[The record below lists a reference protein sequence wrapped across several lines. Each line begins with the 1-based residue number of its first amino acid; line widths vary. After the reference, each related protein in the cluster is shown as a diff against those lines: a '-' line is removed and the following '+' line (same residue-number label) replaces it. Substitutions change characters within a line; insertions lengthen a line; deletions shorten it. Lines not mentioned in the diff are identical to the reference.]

1 MSSATPGPRCPR
13 CHRPIAAWRLEYCLY
28 CGETFPADLKEGFSE
43 PDALKWV
50 QRPAIPVDAA
60 KQLEMMKVLP
70 WEQKKSTRS
79 RSMLLAAGAI
89 SVVAFA
95 VVFVLL
101 YLILRRSMPSFGAL
115 VLAIGGGFVG
125 YLVWV
130 FLRAYRRGGT

>member
-1 MSSATPGPRCPR
+1 
-13 CHRPIAAWRLEYCLY
+13 
-28 CGETFPADLKEGFSE
+28 LKKGFSE

-70 WEQKKSTRS
+70 WEPKKSTRS
-79 RSMLLAAGAI
+79 RSMLLAAGVI

-115 VLAIGGGFVG
+115 VLTIGGGFVG

-130 FLRAYRRGGT
+130 FLRAYRRGNT